1 MVKTRLNLPELSVP
15 SFSVPK
21 LNTPSLNVPRLQM
34 PGAPYK
40 PKIKEK
46 EYVVDLGDLLLGH
59 PISGTREL
67 QNNLERAG
75 LEDFK
80 YIPLLN
86 RALGAVTAV
95 QDRIFKPYLEYG
107 LTKGSGIVFI
117 NTLETLGNSLD
128 TIANP
133 VKALFPITGGGTG
146 DDILRSMGWK
156 EGEYRKLY
164 QADTGNLLSDIALE
178 IIMDPTNWLT
188 FGGKA
193 LISEPLDVAVKHGD
207 EVLETVFKNSDE
219 VIPGIS
225 KDITKGTSKKLLLH
239 TVDPSVN
246 KPDALVAEIRQNLQK
261 SLEDITDQMIR
272 LEAID
277 TVTSKASLNQL
288 TLQASEIT
296 NMIKKIDEGSLTRAF
311 NQLLA
316 SEQYAKYKTVYD
328 NWIGLSNKIDNNL
341 LKMSYVL
348 IPHVPATF
356 YLLKGPV
363 KSIFNSISNRLTE
376 NLKDYINDLR
386 RGLGVNLKKVKQQ
399 TYNTVKTVYSKQIAA
414 TKILAGDVKFN
425 FDVIANQVA
434 KDLRQSPHKFVSIT
448 SEEDWAALI
457 LKDYVFKYA
466 PNLKEYFTASGL
478 VKELDSN
485 SLETYKEIINKVSE
499 ISKKTKELD
508 VYEFAKQAVEFEQA
522 NMEAISNIVDTAN
535 AAATAAITLNTQV
548 AIIDNEA
555 MDILIKA
562 FKETPASNIYF
573 EIDTLV
579 DSYKLTPN
587 NLNTKLNKYS
597 KLKERANKFGLNK
610 ETLEQFFIIKNKED
624 ELQDKISKLMFSK
637 KRGLQKIIDNKIVT
651 VVDEPIADI
660 MDYIQIKTEELTQLE
675 EALVKNSAVE
685 IDIAREGK
693 EYLRLLQKINSKAI
707 DADIDFVK
715 ALKGIEKRI
724 AKISTKYVSILKEIE
739 VAQAGLNY
747 LNSIQMGIEQSSQ
760 YGLIKINTKD
770 YYNLAPEVRQFL
782 GNINPDNNS
791 LMGILNT
798 VELINALRN
807 EIDELQ
813 KDFKAE
819 LLKVVLGRPVVS
831 EEIIKE
837 ATNIKRVETLKQG
850 AIKLNSDL
858 ATPTHKE
865 ATAVRAQHYAAEF
878 DKTLLSYYGIDDID
892 LAYELLGEQLQ
903 ELTYYSDIDFN
914 QLFGVDNL
922 DDFFKVQLKAI
933 HEGEDSVAKQ
943 TSIDNFKKNLKVLN
957 AKIAKSIPE
966 SGEEAFTKI
975 PKDYRLVFTELDKEF
990 NGKIRLHNSPIQYTN
1005 IKDWDSDLSKNVI
1018 KKVTPNYDPV
1028 KLQKKKVLRGK
1039 LQGAMIPNK
1048 RLDITRL
1055 TQLIRDLDKNI
1066 VPLTDVEVARIY
1078 EINILKKELNQL
1090 KALKKSLPKPK
1101 ALAKQIIPAVEIF
1114 GDSVYID
1121 GYDLNTVLDIDR
1133 AIKNLKEELKIQ
1145 EALLNNKIQPLAMT
1159 EYIAQ
1164 NSKHLQH
1171 ELLNFN
1177 YLNAFDSTGMQ
1188 ELLTREGIEA
1198 LKEKMLAAVGDPAI
1212 KETIIKELYNIG
1224 FTNESI
1230 TLFNRFLNTLKEQGF
1245 EKHINL
1251 IWDTLYKDTSEGVD
1265 PRMAI
1270 QQLLV
1275 YLKVLEVQENTSFF
1289 YNPYTKIV
1297 KELDEELSYKWLEL
1311 QAANEKYLGV
1321 WEKDYWYITETA
1333 ESGEL
1338 TEVLN
1343 YVPGEYIGGSY
1354 QSEDAEVMY
1363 KLQNEYNTLKELKD
1377 KAKEKRDLIN
1387 KMNQRIRTKQD
1398 YSDLK
1403 NEFELITTDELN
1415 RATVNSVEQQKQYN
1429 ILKSIVEDYL
1439 VKVLALNEQWYPN
1452 ESAVLFRFASEETVR
1467 SFNTLAFIY
1476 HNEDALQ
1483 QNEEITKFIKA
1494 TYGGKDYEAVESITS
1509 AIKELEELDTTGIDL
1524 SIEKIRDTRHESIGM
1539 AITDTMRLIKKKNE
1553 ELRKMYGVIN
1563 KSQLPADFNIIEFN
1577 RNNDIALKK
1586 VYDNQFMIDHFIIP
1600 TQLNLTENEAREFY
1614 KLYKDTYDSIWNK
1627 DYNITKLIVEDK
1639 DYKEVLKESLI
1650 QYYATVDTRYFKNE
1664 LVARTYFQN
1673 IANKS
1678 YADLLTWDSFTR
1690 SRFKNKQSDKYKAII
1705 DSIYQRRYVTNL
1717 DAYNRT
1723 RHFHTNAMEMLH
1735 RREIAFNKELIVNTE
1750 IYTDALYEYS
1760 YEEIPLILK
1769 TLQRDF
1775 NYLENTN
1782 STEEFLMAYQTGRN
1796 NNNYLIDELSDIVDK
1811 TIHRKV
1817 TIADRLNDIK
1827 DPVKKEKLLAL
1838 LESYNIT
1845 PDSLLISN
1853 KMSDV
1858 IEDVKLTRTL
1868 YMLQNLDAH
1877 ALRVFIDKN
1886 VASQEFCN
1894 FIISPE
1900 GTIKLSSDELA
1911 EWGLYKVSYNLEE
1924 GAVECVYKDPNIT
1937 EILDDALTLTIPE
1950 DDVLDILDIWEP
1962 YINEHSSAY
1971 ELNVLPHQLWDYSN
1985 IDRSNIRLIKEHIFP
2000 DTKNVFKTD
2009 VPKTINKAE
2018 KRMANEMVFLSSKQ
2032 YNDLIQSLNGKLLN
2046 AGIDTDT
2053 STVQAFYKST
2063 DINKR
2068 FIATTFD
2075 SLKNKESQ
2083 YKYLSLWADQS
2094 RTINGKCWE
2103 RILLKEDNTPRS
2115 AEEINTILKEYD
2127 LEVVLLKQDKQG
2139 NPLVRKYHI
2148 TNEHS
2153 LEYAKKHNAI
2163 IMPHELYRNAYLVVN
2178 KREATC
2184 QIVNLFRTLIKPF
2197 YTTIY
2202 LWSMGYLFRNAV
2214 DSLVVKNATA
2224 TDGMFDIPKNVS
2236 YALRAN
2242 RDIDRYSNMVK
2253 EIYKRTNE
2261 TKYDKHA
2268 IRRYLKDLSME
2279 DKQFYLFMSVYT
2291 NTYSSAGLPRTLSKY
2306 LIDMNLAKNADE
2318 IGDEKLIYA
2327 MEDLIFDNILTAP
2340 IHSITDRIEQSAR
2353 LSLLYRLM
2361 DEGYTDTYAIRKLA
2375 ETHFDYTLKDLGRDK
2390 VQDLFMF
2397 ETYPIFNTL
2406 YYLNEGLTKNPDML
2420 KLVMDAEELSY
2431 NNEQITWDDVRKSE
2445 YLMYNAMTGN
2455 LIVGDTVIK
2464 TGSSILEFLQTI
2476 NDVFGSVTE
2485 RFNPFIK
2492 AGLEK
2497 DVNEMNPFNAI
2508 PGRYNQIVNA
2518 FKTGGKEGSFIPSI
2532 YSKLYKQRKYGDYKY
2547 RKVYNSS
2554 WNGKYVPKARS
2565 YPRRVYNNV
2574 YMTRHYFHRPRQLS
2588 QQYDYM
2594 KLYKDYRKVS
2604 ARYNR
2609 TQRRLPTNFFR

>member
-1 MVKTRLNLPELSVP
+1 MVKTRLNLPELTVP

-21 LNTPSLNVPRLQM
+21 IYAPKIEVPRLQL

-40 PKIKEK
+40 PKVKEK

-59 PISGTREL
+59 PITGTREL
-67 QNNLERAG
+67 QNNLERVG

-80 YIPLLN
+80 YVPLLN
-86 RALGAVTAV
+86 RAVGAVTAV
-95 QDRIFKPYLEYG
+95 QDRVFKPYLEYG

-146 DDILRSMGWK
+146 DDFLRSMGWK

-193 LISEPLDVAVKHGD
+193 LISEPLDIAVKHGD
-207 EVLETVFKNSDE
+207 EVLEAIFKNSDE

-225 KDITKGTSKKLLLH
+225 KNVTKGTSKKLLLH

-246 KPDALVAEIRQNLQK
+246 KPNALIAEIRQNLQK
-261 SLEDITDQMIR
+261 SLEDITDQMR
-272 LEAID
+272 HLEAID
-277 TVTSKASLNQL
+277 TVASKASLNQL

-328 NWIGLSNKIDNNL
+328 NWIGLSNKIDNTL
-341 LKMSYVL
+341 LKMSYGL
-348 IPHVPATF
+348 IPHVPAVF

-376 NLKDYINDLR
+376 NLKDYINNLR

-399 TYNTVKTVYSKQIAA
+399 TYNTVKTVYSKQISA
-414 TKILAGDVKFN
+414 TKVLAGDIKFN
-425 FDVIANQVA
+425 FDIIANQVA
-434 KDLRQSPHKFVSIT
+434 KDLKRNPHKFVNIT

-457 LKDYVFKYA
+457 LRDYVFKYA

-535 AAATAAITLNTQV
+535 AAATAAITLNAQV

-555 MDILIKA
+555 MEIFIKA
-562 FKETPASNIYF
+562 FKETPAYKFYF

-579 DSYKLTPN
+579 NSYKLTPN
-587 NLNTKLNKYS
+587 NLNTMLNKYP
-597 KLKERANKFGLNK
+597 KLKEQASKFGLNK
-610 ETLEQFFIIKNKED
+610 ETLEQFFIIKNEVT
-624 ELQDKISKLMFSK
+624 ELQNKISKLMFNE

-660 MDYIQIKTEELTQLE
+660 MDYIQIKTEELMQLE

-715 ALKGIEKRI
+715 ALKAIEKRI
-724 AKISTKYVSILKEIE
+724 AKIDTKYMSILKEIE
-739 VAQAGLNY
+739 IAQASLDY
-747 LNSIQMGIEQSSQ
+747 LNNIQSALKQSTQ
-760 YGLIKINTKD
+760 YGLIKVDAKD

-782 GNINPDNNS
+782 NNINPDNSS
-791 LMGILNT
+791 LMGVLNT
-798 VELINALRN
+798 VERINALRN
-807 EIDELQ
+807 DIDELQ
-813 KDFKAE
+813 EDFKAE
-819 LLKVVLGRPVVS
+819 LLKVVLDKPITS

-837 ATNIKRVETLKQG
+837 ATNKKRVETLKQG
-850 AIKLNSDL
+850 AIRLNGDL
-858 ATPTHKE
+858 ITPTHE
-865 ATAVRAQHYAAEF
+865 ESVAIRAQHYADEF
-878 DKTLLSYYGIDDID
+878 DKTLLSYYDTDDID

-922 DDFFKVQLKAI
+922 DDFFKIQLEAI
-933 HEGEDSVAKQ
+933 HEGEDYVAKQ
-943 TSIDNFKKNLKVLN
+943 ISIDNFKKNLKVLN
-957 AKIAKSIPE
+957 AKIAESIPK

-975 PKDYRLVFTELDKEF
+975 PRDQRLAFTELNKKF
-990 NGKIRLHNSPIQYTN
+990 NGEIHLHKSPVQYTN
-1005 IKDWDSDLSKNVI
+1005 TKDWDSDLGKNVI
-1018 KKVTPNYDPV
+1018 KEVTPNYDPV

-1039 LQGAMIPNK
+1039 LQGAMIPDK

-1055 TQLIRDLDKNI
+1055 TQLIRDLDKSI
-1066 VPLTDVEVARIY
+1066 VPLTEVEVARIY
-1078 EINILKKELNQL
+1078 EINTLKERLKVLKELKK
-1090 KALKKSLPKPK
+1090 ASP
-1101 ALAKQIIPAVEIF
+1101 LAIEIF
-1114 GDSVYID
+1114 GPDIVIN
-1121 GYDLNTVLDIDR
+1121 GHNPATLRNLDR
-1133 AIKNLKEELKIQ
+1133 TIKNLKEELKYKKAI
-1145 EALLNNKIQPLAMT
+1145 LNNKIQPLAMT
-1159 EYIAQ
+1159 EYVAQ
-1164 NSKHLQH
+1164 TSKHLQH

-1177 YLNAFDSTGMQ
+1177 YLNAFESMGMQ
-1188 ELLTREGIEA
+1188 DLLTREGIEA
-1198 LKEKMLAAVGDPAI
+1198 LKKKMLDLVDNPAMR
-1212 KETIIKELYNIG
+1212 ETIIRELDNIG
-1224 FTNESI
+1224 FTNETI
-1230 TLFNRFLNTLKEQGF
+1230 TLFNNLINKLSEEGF
-1245 EKHINL
+1245 EDYIN
-1251 IWDTLYKDTSEGVD
+1251 IVWDELFKAYSNGVH
-1265 PRMAI
+1265 PIIAI
-1270 QQLLV
+1270 QRLLEHPDIV
-1275 YLKVLEVQENTSFF
+1275 REVKDGSEFF
-1289 YNPYTKIV
+1289 YNPYAKVV
-1297 KELDEELSYKWLEL
+1297 KELEEGLNAKWLEL
-1311 QAANEKYLGV
+1311 QEARVKYEGV
-1321 WEKDYWYITETA
+1321 WTDEHEIIRT
-1333 ESGEL
+1333 
-1338 TEVLN
+1338 
-1343 YVPGEYIGGSY
+1343 YVDDNGNLVSKPKIIPAGYVGGTY
-1354 QSEDAEVMY
+1354 QYEDAEVMN
-1363 KLQNEYNTLKELKD
+1363 KLQAEYDELKELKD
-1377 KAKEKRDLIN
+1377 KAKEKSSLIYDMN
-1387 KMNQRIRTKQD
+1387 KRVRSKED
-1398 YSDLK
+1398 YSDLVDK
-1403 NEFELITTDELN
+1403 FKLLTNDNLI
-1415 RATVNSVEQQKQYN
+1415 RAYPGSKEYPAYYDNFKH
-1429 ILKSIVEDYL
+1429 ILDDYSK
-1439 VKVLALNEQWYPN
+1439 KVLALNEQWYPD
-1452 ESAVLFRFASEETVR
+1452 EPAVLFRFASEETVR
-1467 SFNTLAFIY
+1467 SFNTLAY
-1476 HNEDALQ
+1476 VYYNEDALQ

-1539 AITDTMRLIKKKNE
+1539 AITDTMRLIKKRNE
-1553 ELRKMYGVIN
+1553 ELRKTYGIIN
-1563 KSQLPADFNIIEFN
+1563 KSQLPTDFKAVEFN
-1577 RNNDIALKK
+1577 RDHDRALKK
-1586 VYDNQFMIDHFIIP
+1586 VYDNEFMNTHFINP
-1600 TQLNLTENEAREFY
+1600 KQLNLNENEAREFY
-1614 KLYKDTYDSIWNK
+1614 KLYKDTYDSIWNE

-1650 QYYATVDTRYFKNE
+1650 QYYTTVDTRYFKNE

-1673 IANKS
+1673 VADKS
-1678 YADLLTWDSFTR
+1678 YADLLTWDAFTR

-1717 DAYNRT
+1717 DAYNRA
-1723 RHFHTNAMEMLH
+1723 RRFHTNAMEMLH
-1735 RREIAFNKELIVNTE
+1735 RREIAFNKELVVDAE

-1827 DPVKKEKLLAL
+1827 DPVRKEKVLAL
-1838 LESYNIT
+1838 LESYNIH
-1845 PDSLLISN
+1845 PDSLLVSN
-1853 KMSDV
+1853 KVSDV
-1858 IEDVKLTRTL
+1858 AEDIKLTRTL

-1877 ALRVFIDKN
+1877 DLRVFIDKN

-1894 FIISPE
+1894 FIIAPE

-1924 GAVECVYKDPNIT
+1924 GAVECIYKDPNIT
-1937 EILDDALTLTIPE
+1937 EVLDTPLTLTIPE
-1950 DDVLDILDIWEP
+1950 DDVLDILDVWKP
-1962 YINEHSSAY
+1962 YINKHGSAY
-1971 ELNVLPHQLWDYSN
+1971 ELNVLPPQLWDYSN
-1985 IDRSNIRLIKEHIFP
+1985 IDRSNIRLIKEHVFP
-2000 DTKNVFKTD
+2000 DTKNVLKTD
-2009 VPKTINKAE
+2009 VPATINKAE
-2018 KRMANEMVFLSSKQ
+2018 KRMANEMIFLSSKQ
-2032 YNDLIQSLNGKLLN
+2032 YNDLIQSLNGKLMS
-2046 AGIDTDT
+2046 AGTDIDT
-2053 STVQAFYKST
+2053 STVQAFYKNT

-2068 FIATTFD
+2068 FIATTFE
-2075 SLKNKESQ
+2075 SLKNKEAQ

-2094 RTINGKCWE
+2094 RTINGDCWK
-2103 RILLKEDNTPRS
+2103 RILLKEDGTSRS

-2139 NPLVRKYHI
+2139 RPLVRKYYI
-2148 TNEHS
+2148 TNERS
-2153 LEYAKKHNAI
+2153 LKYAKEHNAI

-2197 YTTIY
+2197 YTTVY
-2202 LWSMGYLFRNAV
+2202 LWSMGYLFRNAI

-2224 TDGMFDIPKNVS
+2224 TEGMFDIPKNIS
-2236 YALRAN
+2236 YSLRAN

-2253 EIYKRTNE
+2253 EVYKRTNE
-2261 TKYDKHA
+2261 TKYDKYA
-2268 IRRYLKDLSME
+2268 IRRYLKDLSIE
-2279 DKQFYLFMSVYT
+2279 DKQFYLFMNVYT
-2291 NTYSSAGLPRTLSKY
+2291 NTYSSAGLPRTISKY
-2306 LIDMNLAKNADE
+2306 LLDMNLAKNTE
-2318 IGDEKLIYA
+2318 ITGDDNLIYA
-2327 MEDLIFDNILTAP
+2327 IEDLIFDNPLTQP
-2340 IHSITDRIEQSAR
+2340 IHSMTDRIEQAAR
-2353 LSLLYRLM
+2353 LSLLYKLM
-2361 DEGYTDTYAIRKLA
+2361 DEGYTGTYAIRKLA

-2431 NNEQITWDDVRKSE
+2431 NNEQITWDDVRESE

-2455 LIVGDTVIK
+2455 LIAGDTVIK

-2532 YSKLYKQRKYGDYKY
+2532 YSKLYKQRKYGNHKY
-2547 RKVYNSS
+2547 RKSYNSS
-2554 WNGKYVPKARS
+2554 WNGAYVPKARS